1 MPRRVETKCAD
12 QLIIKDSDQLLSK
25 RMQLSNDGDLV
36 EPDKTLDLDQLIRW
50 SSPAELSAD
59 EDRLV
64 MRVIN
69 YEHYKNR
76 LIRLRL
82 YRLYCLVAVVVNTLT
97 LIETSGH
104 SMSALMLSSLLLYF
118 WGYIENDWGYT
129 GDSFWY
135 GHSVATNREW
145 LQKEA
150 ENMDLTSARDYSIDH
165 LCQVVH
171 EHINWQQAE
180 REKAKQAAKKQE

>member
-1 MPRRVETKCAD
+1 
-12 QLIIKDSDQLLSK
+12 
-25 RMQLSNDGDLV
+25 
-36 EPDKTLDLDQLIRW
+36 
-50 SSPAELSAD
+50 LSAD

-135 GHSVATNREW
+135 ELVLGMPPGHSVATNREW